1 MFRVEA
7 EKEAEK
13 AIVDAASRGHFLEQQ
28 IANINA
34 NFIYKPDESFERG
47 LTENQEH
54 AGLKQKSKRK
64 KAKGKSAR
72 SKYGYKYDGFIDDSE
87 EMDSDDDWEENNE
100 PKAKK
105 KIKGRPKKI
114 KEEDED
120 KTNQPDQ
127 NLSSVDPLLKARED
141 AIERTFHELNEFHNL
156 QPDLAEAQITFHQ
169 VKIYLKFAQALFR
182 IHLPGRWRRFPLWSA
197 ELHFLHPGKPSFY
210 AEMNTRPK
218 TIFKL

>member
-127 NLSSVDPLLKARED
+127 NLSSVDPLLKAREE

-156 QPDLAEAQITFHQ
+156 QPDLAEAQMTFHQ
-169 VKIYLKFAQALFR
+169 VKIYFKFAKAVFLFKS
-182 IHLPGRWRRFPLWSA
+182 ICQDDDGVFHCEVQNCIFSTLVS
-197 ELHFLHPGKPSFY
+197 
-210 AEMNTRPK
+210 RP
-218 TIFKL
+218 FMQR